1 MLPAITGNYK
11 FPSEYKCFRVMEGC
25 VVIVAPKDGNFVLSI
40 SISIMCII
48 SVITE
53 KAEVLRNRY
62 DIFWILL

>member
-1 MLPAITGNYK
+1 
-11 FPSEYKCFRVMEGC
+11 MEGC